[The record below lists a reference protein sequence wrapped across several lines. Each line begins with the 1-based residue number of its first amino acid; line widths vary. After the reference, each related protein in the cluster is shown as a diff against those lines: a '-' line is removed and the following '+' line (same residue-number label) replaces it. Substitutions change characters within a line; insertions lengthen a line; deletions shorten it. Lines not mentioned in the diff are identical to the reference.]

1 MTSWQRSWK
10 ILKQDKA
17 LAMIGLAQK
26 AGKIVSG
33 EFATEKAVKTGKAA
47 LVIVAGD
54 ASENT
59 KKMFTNMCAFYEVPV
74 YIYSDKETLGHAIG
88 KQFRA
93 SLAVVDEG
101 FRNTIEKH
109 LKNRFGA
116 ADVSGCSEERL
127 NGKYESS

>member
-1 MTSWQRSWK
+1 M
-10 ILKQDKA
+10 KQDKA

-59 KKMFTNMCAFYEVPV
+59 KKMFTNMCAFMRCLFTFTVT
-74 YIYSDKETLGHAIG
+74 K
-88 KQFRA
+88 
-93 SLAVVDEG
+93 
-101 FRNTIEKH
+101 KH
-109 LKNRFGA
+109 LVMQSANSFGHH
-116 ADVSGCSEERL
+116 SQS
-127 NGKYESS
+127 

>member
-1 MTSWQRSWK
+1 M
-10 ILKQDKA
+10 KQDKA

-74 YIYSDKETLGHAIG
+74 YIYSDKETL
-88 KQFRA
+88 
-93 SLAVVDEG
+93 
-101 FRNTIEKH
+101 RNTIEKH
-109 LKNRFGA
+109 LKNGL
-116 ADVSGCSEERL
+116 EQQM
-127 NGKYESS
+127 

>member
-1 MTSWQRSWK
+1 MKKENIKKVVLAYSGGLDTSIIIPW
-10 ILKQDKA
+10 LKENYNNCEVVA
-17 LAMIGLAQK
+17 
-26 AGKIVSG
+26 VSG
-33 EFATEKAVKTGKAA
+33 DVGQGTELDGLEEKAVKTGKAA

-109 LKNRFGA
+109 LKNGL
-116 ADVSGCSEERL
+116 EQQM
-127 NGKYESS
+127 

>member
-1 MTSWQRSWK
+1 M
-10 ILKQDKA
+10 KQDKA

-74 YIYSDKETLGHAIG
+74 YFYSDKETLGHAIG

-93 SLAVVDEG
+93 SLAVADEG
-101 FRNTIEKH
+101 FRNTIEKMVWSSRCKR
-109 LKNRFGA
+109 LFGRE
-116 ADVSGCSEERL
+116 V
-127 NGKYESS
+127 KWQI

>member
-1 MTSWQRSWK
+1 M
-10 ILKQDKA
+10 KQDKA

-74 YIYSDKETLGHAIG
+74 YFYSEK
-88 KQFRA
+88 
-93 SLAVVDEG
+93 
-101 FRNTIEKH
+101 KH
-109 LKNRFGA
+109 LVMQSANSFGHHSQSQMKA
-116 ADVSGCSEERL
+116 LEIQSKSI
-127 NGKYESS
+127 